1 MKTTRTISTC
11 FVAAILIV
19 LEGLTSTA
27 QGAASSGKISTQAS
41 SPASLASNIVPGHNF
56 DGLGQNSF
64 GVSDPFIPP
73 DPAGAVGTTQYI
85 EWVNT
90 SLAVFNKG
98 TGEIVYGPTPGNQIW
113 TSMGGPCATYNDGQP
128 VVQFDK
134 LANRWVIGQLVLHG
148 PPYYFCVAVS
158 KTRDGTPG
166 NYYLYSVQ
174 FNDVPDSPRL
184 GTWPDAYYLTSNMY
198 SNGTFL
204 YANVCALDRS
214 SMLNGQSM
222 RGPLCQ
228 QTSSQYSS
236 LLPADLDGTTPPPSG
251 SPNYLFS
258 LGRNALNFW
267 TFYVDFSQGTSQLN
281 GPIPIPVQ
289 PFSPACSVI
298 NCVDQK
304 GTSQRLTT
312 LSDRLMYR
320 AAYRNFGD
328 HESVTLNHTVIF
340 ALRYAAMRWYE
351 LRNLSSL
358 MPTVYQYGTYAPTFI
373 HRWMGNLAMDSMGDI
388 VAAYNFSSPALHPSF
403 SFTDRLPGDTMG
415 QFRGENLEMAG
426 TGSQTM
432 GAQWGNSTSLSVDP
446 VDDCTFWSTGEYLR
460 ADGTDNWNTRIGSFS
475 LTSCPSNNP
484 GIQITSWPDYGTDD
498 RPLSG
503 TVSNINPND
512 YGKYKVG
519 VLLFISGIGWWTKPT
534 CNGSSANF
542 VQINSNDGTWSA
554 DVGTG
559 GMGSEDYS
567 AVKYVA
573 YLLPQGASGTC
584 QKGYDGLPIDLETLG
599 VARAYVERPNPGRR
613 QIVFAGL
620 NWEVTANTFGPIYP
634 GPCKFSDSTNNV
646 FFDGSGNLHLKITDD
661 SGTWHCAQVATPP
674 QPQQAQQLN
683 QTYGYGTYTFN
694 IASAV
699 DGLDPNVVFGL
710 FTWSDD
716 PAYAD
721 ISLPTSPWTN
731 DPNGASCRNT
741 SGVCPSH
748 SELDVEFS
756 KFGNPSNPDN
766 AQFSVQPLTN
776 PGAGDPFMMP
786 AGYNNSTA
794 IINWFPDGISFKVQD
809 PSGNVIA
816 QYSYPGPVPPPG
828 DNGGW
833 LGPVPS
839 LQQVRLNLWLVGGNP
854 PMNGQDAEVVVSNF
868 TYTPYNQ

>member
-1 MKTTRTISTC
+1 MHQPVHVHLIS
-11 FVAAILIV
+11 
-19 LEGLTSTA
+19 G
-27 QGAASSGKISTQAS
+27 Q
-41 SPASLASNIVPGHNF
+41 NF
-56 DGLGQNSF
+56 DGIGQNSF
-64 GVSDPFIPP
+64 GFSDPFIPP

-98 TGEIVYGPTPGNQIW
+98 TGEIVNGPISGNQIW

-158 KTRDGTPG
+158 KTDDGTPG
-166 NYYLYSVQ
+166 NYYLYSIQ
-174 FNDVPDSPRL
+174 FNDVPDSPQL
-184 GTWPDAYYLTSNMY
+184 GTWPDAYYLTLNMY
-198 SNGTFL
+198 SGGNFL

-228 QTSSQYSS
+228 QTSPQYSS

-258 LGRNALNFW
+258 LGRDVLNFW
-267 TFYVDFSQGTSQLN
+267 TYQVNFSQGTSQLN
-281 GPIPIPVQ
+281 GPIMIPVA

-298 NCVDQK
+298 NCVDQE

-351 LRNLSSL
+351 LRKLSSK
-358 MPTVYQYGTYAPTFI
+358 PVIYQNGTYAPTFI
-373 HRWMGNLAMDSMGDI
+373 HRWLGNLAMDSMGDI

-403 SFTDRLPGDTMG
+403 SFTDRVATDPLN
-415 QFRGENLEMAG
+415 QLRGENLEMAG
-426 TGSQTM
+426 TGSQTS

-460 ADGTDNWNTRIGSFS
+460 ADGTNNWNTRIGSFS
-475 LTSCPSNNP
+475 LSSCPSSDP
-484 GIQITSWPDYGTDD
+484 AIQITSAPPFGSGGN
-498 RPLSG
+498 LQG
-503 TVSNINPND
+503 TVSNVNFSN
-512 YGKYKVG
+512 YQVG
-519 VLLFISGIGWWTKPT
+519 VLLFIPGLGWYSKPY
-534 CNGSSANF
+534 CNPLF
-542 VQINSNDGTWSA
+542 TTINNDGTWSA
-554 DVGTG
+554 NVDTG
-559 GMGSEDYS
+559 GVDYT
-567 AVKYVA
+567 ATKFVA
-573 YLLPQGASGTC
+573 YLVPLNASASC
-584 QKGYDGLPIDLETLG
+584 QLGIDGLPYDLESQAA
-599 VARAYVERPNPGRR
+599 ARAFFNRPNPSRR
-613 QIVFAGL
+613 MISFA
-620 NWEVTANTFGPIYP
+620 NQPWEVTASPVKINP
-634 GPCKFSDSTNNV
+634 GPNYFSDSNNNV
-646 FFDGSGNLHLKITDD
+646 FIDSNGDLHLKITED
-661 SGTWHCAQVATPP
+661 SSGNWYSAQIATPP
-674 QPQQAQQLN
+674 QPSQGQPLQ

-694 IASAV
+694 LASAV
-699 DGLDPNVVFGL
+699 DGLDPNVVAGL

-716 PAYAD
+716 PAYAG
-721 ISLPTSPWTN
+721 PYSPWTN
-731 DPNGASCRNT
+731 SPQG
-741 SGVCPSH
+741 GVPSH

-756 KFGNPSNPDN
+756 KWGNPSNPYN
-766 AQFSVQPLTN
+766 AQFVVQPYTN
-776 PGAGDPFMMP
+776 NGARYQFVMP
-786 AGYNNSTA
+786 PGYNNSTA

-809 PSGNVIA
+809 TSGNVIA
-816 QYSYPGPVPPPG
+816 EYSYPGPVPPPG

-839 LQQVRLNLWLVGGNP
+839 LQQVRLNLWLVNGNP
-854 PMNGQDAEVVVSNF
+854 PQNGMDAEVVVSNF